1 MKNVHHPVRVNL
13 GSSDYGCHVE
23 GGQKEAPQAALAR
36 PGLPVPPLLAHS
48 LWAGTQAHT
57 SRRSRE
63 HGLGQTQSLR
73 RLTLRAVVSWPAV
86 ATAAIFGSPIQHEGG
101 NGLRVPRYPLEQ
113 CTSEQLGQEHRL
125 SHRSCSGT
133 IHGLPVANL
142 SLLCSC
148 RPDLEGPWAPGLSHR
163 SCSGTIHGLPVANL
177 SLLCSCRPD
186 LEGPWAPARIAP
198 GLALLLCCP
207 VLSSAYALVDADDVM
222 TKEEQIFLLHRAQA
236 QCEKRLK
243 EVLQRPA
250 NIMESDKG
258 WTSTSTSGKPRKD
271 KPSGKLYPESE
282 EDKEAPTGSRYRGRP
297 CLPEWDHI
305 LCWPL
310 GAPGE
315 VVAVPCPDYIYD
327 FNHKGHAYRR
337 CDRNGSWELVPGHNR
352 TWANYS
358 ECVKFL
364 TNETREREV
373 FDRLGMIYTV
383 GYSVSLASL
392 TVAVLILAY
401 FRRLHCTRN
410 YIHMHLFLSFM
421 LRAVSIFVKDAVLY
435 SGATLDEAER
445 LTEEELRTIAQ
456 APLPPATAAAGYAG
470 CRVAVTFFLYFL
482 ATNYY
487 WILVEGLYLHS
498 LIFMAFFSEK
508 KYLWGFTVFGWGLPA
523 VFVAV
528 WVSVRATLANTGCW
542 DLSSGNKKWI
552 IQVPILASIVLNFIL
567 FINIVRVL
575 ATKLRETNAGRCDTR
590 QQYRKLL
597 KSTLVLMP
605 LFGVHYIVFMATPY
619 TEVSGTLWQ
628 VQMHYE
634 MLFNSFQGFF
644 VAIIYCFCNGE
655 VQAEIK
661 KSWSRWTLALDFKR
675 KARSGSSSYSYGP
688 MVSHTSVTNVGPR
701 VGLGLPLSPRLLPT
715 ATTNGH
721 PQLPGHAKPGA
732 PALETLETTPPAV
745 AAPKDDGFLNGS
757 CSGLDEEASGPE
769 RPPALLQEEWE
780 TVM

>member
-1 MKNVHHPVRVNL
+1 M
-13 GSSDYGCHVE
+13 G
-23 GGQKEAPQAALAR
+23 
-36 PGLPVPPLLAHS
+36 
-48 LWAGTQAHT
+48 
-57 SRRSRE
+57 
-63 HGLGQTQSLR
+63 
-73 RLTLRAVVSWPAV
+73 
-86 ATAAIFGSPIQHEGG
+86 AT
-101 NGLRVPRYPLEQ
+101 
-113 CTSEQLGQEHRL
+113 
-125 SHRSCSGT
+125 
-133 IHGLPVANL
+133 
-142 SLLCSC
+142 
-148 RPDLEGPWAPGLSHR
+148 
-163 SCSGTIHGLPVANL
+163 
-177 SLLCSCRPD
+177 
-186 LEGPWAPARIAP
+186 RIAP
-198 GLALLLCCP
+198 GLAFLLCCP
-207 VLSSAYALVDADDVM
+207 VLSSAYALVDADDVF

-236 QCEKRLK
+236 QCDKLLK
-243 EVLQRPA
+243 EVLRTAA

-258 WTSTSTSGKPRKD
+258 WTSASTSGKPRKE
-271 KPSGKLYPESE
+271 KESGKLYPES
-282 EDKEAPTGSRYRGRP
+282 KENKEVPPGSRHQGRP
-297 CLPEWDHI
+297 CLPEWDNI
-305 LCWPL
+305 VCWPL

-315 VVAVPCPDYIYD
+315 VVGVPCPDYIYD

-337 CDRNGSWELVPGHNR
+337 CDRNGSWEVVPGHNR

-358 ECVKFL
+358 ECLKFM

-383 GYSVSLASL
+383 GYSMSLASL

-410 YIHMHLFLSFM
+410 YIHMHMFLSFM
-421 LRAVSIFVKDAVLY
+421 LRAASIFVKDAVLY
-435 SGATLDEAER
+435 SGFTLDEAER
-445 LTEEELRTIAQ
+445 LTEEELHIIAQ
-456 APLPPATAAAGYAG
+456 APPPPAASAVGYAG

-508 KYLWGFTVFGWGLPA
+508 KYLWGFTVFGWAPELGWAPGQLARLQRSGLVAGALLAFSTQKPSGVPA
-523 VFVAV
+523 IFVAV
-528 WVSVRATLANTGCW
+528 WVGVRATLANTGCW
-542 DLSSGNKKWI
+542 DLSSGHKKWI
-552 IQVPILASIVLNFIL
+552 IQLNFIL
-567 FINIVRVL
+567 FINIIRVL

-605 LFGVHYIVFMATPY
+605 LFGVHYTVFMALPY

-628 VQMHYE
+628 IQMHYE

-701 VGLGLPLSPRLLPT
+701 AGLGLPLSPRLLPA

-721 PQLPGHAKPGA
+721 AQLPGHAKPGA
-732 PALETLETTPPAV
+732 PAIETETTPVTMAV
-745 AAPKDDGFLNGS
+745 PKEDGFLNGS
-757 CSGLDEEASGPE
+757 CSGLDEEASGPA
-769 RPPALLQEEWE
+769 RPPPLLPEEWE

>member
-1 MKNVHHPVRVNL
+1 M
-13 GSSDYGCHVE
+13 G
-23 GGQKEAPQAALAR
+23 A
-36 PGLPVPPLLAHS
+36 
-48 LWAGTQAHT
+48 
-57 SRRSRE
+57 
-63 HGLGQTQSLR
+63 
-73 RLTLRAVVSWPAV
+73 
-86 ATAAIFGSPIQHEGG
+86 
-101 NGLRVPRYPLEQ
+101 
-113 CTSEQLGQEHRL
+113 
-125 SHRSCSGT
+125 
-133 IHGLPVANL
+133 
-142 SLLCSC
+142 
-148 RPDLEGPWAPGLSHR
+148 
-163 SCSGTIHGLPVANL
+163 
-177 SLLCSCRPD
+177 
-186 LEGPWAPARIAP
+186 ARIAP

-207 VLSSAYALVDADDVM
+207 VLSSAYTLVDADDVM
-222 TKEEQIFLLHRAQA
+222 TKEEQIFLLHGAQA

-250 NIMESDKG
+250 DIMESDKG
-258 WTSTSTSGKPRKD
+258 WASASTSGKPK
-271 KPSGKLYPESE
+271 KEKASGKLYPEPE
-282 EDKEAPTGSRYRGRP
+282 EDKEVPTGSRHEGHP

-401 FRRLHCTRN
+401 FMRLHCTRN

-445 LTEEELRTIAQ
+445 LTEEELRAIAQ
-456 APLPPATAAAGYAG
+456 APPPSAAGYVG

-523 VFVAV
+523 IFVAV

-701 VGLGLPLSPRLLPT
+701 TGLGLPLSPRLLPA

-721 PQLPGHAKPGA
+721 PPLPGHTKLGV
-732 PALETLETTPPAV
+732 PALQTTPPAV
-745 AAPKDDGFLNGS
+745 ATPKDDGFLNGS
-757 CSGLDEEASGPE
+757 CSGLDEEASAPE
-769 RPPALLQEEWE
+769 RPPVLLQEEWE